1 MNKYNSKSV
10 KVLIITKAGT
20 ERIDT
25 IALKAI
31 FIYEGRSWNEAL
43 VEQGIARAIRYK
55 SHFHSPKE
63 EHN

>member
-1 MNKYNSKSV
+1 MNRYNSKSV

-20 ERIDT
+20 EGIDT

-31 FIYEGRSWNEAL
+31 FISEGRSWNEAL
-43 VEQGIARAIRYK
+43 VEQGVARAIRYK
-55 SHFHSPKE
+55 SHFHLPKE